1 MLSADQLLD
10 ALLERAR
17 GATASETV
25 SVTDALG
32 RVLAAPQTSAI
43 TVPPLDNS
51 AMDGYAV
58 RAADV
63 VVAGVRLPV
72 SQRILAGAVGSPLV
86 PGTAARIFTGAPV
99 PPGADAVV
107 MQEYCAP
114 LRNPD
119 ETASHSTKPA
129 SGQVAGYLPQAGEG
143 ANAMSKPINE
153 GESVVI
159 NKLPQPGENIRRAGE
174 DIRAGAEIL
183 AAGTRLGAAE
193 MGLAASV
200 GLAELPVFKKLKV
213 ACFFTGDE
221 LVTPGTPLQPGQ
233 IYNSNR
239 YTLTGLVNG
248 LGCELIDLGIV
259 PDTLEA
265 TEAALAHAASLA
277 DVVIT
282 SGGVSVGEADYVKAA
297 VEKLGRVEMW
307 KVAMKPGKPLVYGRV
322 NDADFIGLPGNP
334 VSAFV
339 TFCLFVR
346 PFLLK
351 RMGVADVL
359 YRAFA
364 VQADFTW
371 HKPGV
376 RREFLRTRLQ
386 PNGKLA
392 LFPNQ
397 SSGVLTSCA
406 WSDGLVD
413 LAVGQTIQPGD
424 WVRFLPFSE
433 LLK

>member
-1 MLSADQLLD
+1 MLSATQLLEN
-10 ALLERAR
+10 LLDRAR
-17 GATASETV
+17 GLTATETV
-25 SVTDALG
+25 DITAALG
-32 RVLAAPQTSAI
+32 RVLAVPQISSL

-58 RAADV
+58 RMVDV
-63 VVAGVRLPV
+63 AQAGARLPV
-72 SQRILAGAVGSPLV
+72 SQRILAGAVGATLL

-99 PPGADAVV
+99 PPGADAVL
-107 MQEYCAP
+107 MQEDC
-114 LRNPD
+114 
-119 ETASHSTKPA
+119 TAD
-129 SGQVAGYLPQAGEG
+129 GED
-143 ANAMSKPINE
+143 
-153 GESVVI
+153 VVI
-159 NKLPQPGENIRRAGE
+159 NKLPRMGENIRRAGE
-174 DIRAGAEIL
+174 DIKAGAQVL
-183 AAGTRLGAAE
+183 AVGTRFSAAE

-200 GLAELPVFKKLKV
+200 GLASLPVFKRLKV

-221 LVTPGTPLQPGQ
+221 LVTPGAHLAPGQ

-239 YTLTGLVNG
+239 YTLTGLVND

-265 TEAALAHAASLA
+265 TEAMLARAAREA

-297 VEKLGRVEMW
+297 VEKLGQVEMW
-307 KVAMKPGKPLVYGRV
+307 KVAMKPGKPVVYGQV
-322 NDADFIGLPGNP
+322 GHADFIGLPGNP

-359 YRAFA
+359 YRAYA
-364 VQADFTW
+364 VQADFAWTR
-371 HKPGV
+371 PGA
-376 RREFLRTRLQ
+376 RREFLRASRQ
-386 PNGKLA
+386 PDGKLA

-406 WSDGLVD
+406 WADGLVD
-413 LAVGQTIQPGD
+413 LGIGETVLPGD
-424 WVRFLPFSE
+424 WVRFIPFSE
-433 LLK
+433 LLA

>member
-1 MLSADQLLD
+1 MLSATQLLEN
-10 ALLERAR
+10 LLARAR
-17 GATASETV
+17 GVTETEIV
-25 SVTDALG
+25 DISAAFG

-58 RAADV
+58 RLADV
-63 VVAGVRLPV
+63 ARRGVILPV
-72 SQRILAGAVGSPLV
+72 SQRIQAGTVGQPLTA
-86 PGTAARIFTGAPV
+86 GTAARIFTGAPV
-99 PPGADAVV
+99 PLGADAVL
-107 MQEYCAP
+107 MQEDCIA
-114 LRNPD
+114 
-119 ETASHSTKPA
+119 
-129 SGQVAGYLPQAGEG
+129 
-143 ANAMSKPINE
+143 E
-153 GESVVI
+153 GENVVI
-159 NKLPQPGENIRRAGE
+159 NTLPRPGENIRRAGE
-174 DIRAGAEIL
+174 DIETGAQIL
-183 AAGTRLGAAE
+183 AAGTRFNAAE

-200 GLAELPVFKKLKV
+200 GLAEVPVFKRLKV

-221 LVTPGTPLQPGQ
+221 LVTPGAPLAPGQ

-239 YTLTGLVNG
+239 YTLTGLVND

-265 TEAALAHAASLA
+265 TEAALTRAAREA
-277 DVVIT
+277 DVIVT
-282 SGGVSVGEADYVKAA
+282 SGGVSVGEADYVKTA

-307 KVAMKPGKPLVYGRV
+307 KVAMKPGKPVVYGQV
-322 NDADFIGLPGNP
+322 GNADFIGLPGNP

-364 VQADFTW
+364 VPADFAW
-371 HKPGV
+371 PKAGA
-376 RREFLRTRLQ
+376 RREFLRARLQ

-397 SSGVLTSCA
+397 GSGVLTSCA
-406 WSDGLVD
+406 WADGLVD
-413 LAVGQTIQPGD
+413 LEVGQTVQRGD
-424 WVRFLPFSE
+424 AVRFIPFSE

>member
-10 ALLERAR
+10 ALLERAVSV
-17 GATASETV
+17 TETETV
-25 SVTDALG
+25 SVTDVLG
-32 RVLAAPQTSAI
+32 RVLAVPQTSAI

-58 RAADV
+58 RVADV
-63 VVAGVRLPV
+63 AVPGVRLPV
-72 SQRILAGAVGSPLV
+72 SQRILAGTVGMPLQA
-86 PGTAARIFTGAPV
+86 GTAARIFTGAPV
-99 PPGADAVV
+99 PEGADAVL
-107 MQEYCAP
+107 MQEYC
-114 LRNPD
+114 
-119 ETASHSTKPA
+119 S
-129 SGQVAGYLPQAGEG
+129 V
-143 ANAMSKPINE
+143 E

-159 NKLPQPGENIRRAGE
+159 NTLPHSGENIRRAGE
-174 DIRAGAEIL
+174 DIRSGAQVF

-221 LVTPGTPLQPGQ
+221 LVAPGKPLQPGQ

-265 TEAALAHAASLA
+265 TEAALEGAASIA

-351 RMGVADVL
+351 RMGAADVL

-364 VQADFTW
+364 VQADFSW
-371 HKPGV
+371 HKPGA
-376 RREFLRTRLQ
+376 RREFLRARLQ
-386 PNGKLA
+386 PNGKLG

-406 WSDGLVD
+406 WADGLVD
-413 LAVGQTIQPGD
+413 LAVGQTIQPGE
-424 WVRFLPFSE
+424 WVRIIPFSE
-433 LLK
+433 LLS

>member
-17 GATASETV
+17 GVTATETVAVTAS
-25 SVTDALG
+25 LG
-32 RVLAAPQTSAI
+32 RVLAAPQTSSI

-58 RAADV
+58 RVADV
-63 VVAGVRLPV
+63 AAAGVRLPV
-72 SQRILAGAVGSPLV
+72 SQRILAGSVGQPLQ

-99 PPGADAVV
+99 PPGADAVL
-107 MQEYCAP
+107 MQEYCAA
-114 LRNPD
+114 D
-119 ETASHSTKPA
+119 
-129 SGQVAGYLPQAGEG
+129 
-143 ANAMSKPINE
+143 

-159 NKLPQPGENIRRAGE
+159 NKLPRPGENIRRAGE
-174 DIRAGAEIL
+174 DIEAGAQIL
-183 AAGTRLGAAE
+183 ARGTRIGAAE

-200 GLAELPVFKKLKV
+200 GLAELPVFKRLKV

-221 LVTPGTPLQPGQ
+221 LVAPGTALHPGQ

-239 YTLTGLVNG
+239 YTLTGLLNG
-248 LGCELIDLGIV
+248 LGCELIDFGIV

-265 TEAALAHAASLA
+265 TEAALAGAASIA

-307 KVAMKPGKPLVYGRV
+307 KVAMKPGKPIVYGRV
-322 NDADFIGLPGNP
+322 GDADFIGLPGNP

-351 RMGVADVL
+351 RIGAADVL

-364 VQADFTW
+364 VQSDFAW
-371 HKPGV
+371 AKPGA
-376 RREFLRTRLQ
+376 RREFLRAQLQ
-386 PNGKLA
+386 PNGRLA

-406 WSDGLVD
+406 WADGLVD
-413 LAVGQTIQPGD
+413 LEIGQTIQPGD
-424 WVRFLPFSE
+424 WVRFIPFSE
-433 LLK
+433 LLS

>member
-17 GATASETV
+17 GVTSTETV
-25 SVTDALG
+25 AVSASLG
-32 RVLAAPQTSAI
+32 RVLAAPQMSAI

-58 RAADV
+58 RVADV
-63 VVAGVRLPV
+63 AKAGVKLPL
-72 SQRILAGAVGSPLV
+72 SQRILAGTVGQPLQ

-99 PPGADAVV
+99 PPGADAVL
-107 MQEYCAP
+107 MQEDCAT
-114 LRNPD
+114 D
-119 ETASHSTKPA
+119 
-129 SGQVAGYLPQAGEG
+129 GEG
-143 ANAMSKPINE
+143 
-153 GESVVI
+153 VVI
-159 NKLPQPGENIRRAGE
+159 NKLPRPGENIRRAGE
-174 DIRAGAEIL
+174 DIAAGTQIL
-183 AAGTRLGAAE
+183 AAGTRIGAAE

-200 GLAELPVFKKLKV
+200 GLAKLPVTKRLKV

-221 LVTPGTPLQPGQ
+221 LVSPGTVLQPGQ

-239 YTLTGLVNG
+239 YTLTGLLNG
-248 LGCELIDLGIV
+248 LGCELIDFGIV

-265 TEAALAHAASLA
+265 TESTLAGAASIA

-282 SGGVSVGEADYVKAA
+282 SGGVSVGEADFVKAA

-322 NDADFIGLPGNP
+322 GDADFIGLPGNP

-351 RMGVADVL
+351 RMGVVDVL

-364 VQADFTW
+364 VQADFAW
-371 HKPGV
+371 ARPGA
-376 RREFLRTRLQ
+376 RREFLRAQLQ
-386 PNGKLA
+386 TNGRLA

-397 SSGVLTSCA
+397 GSGVLTSCA

-413 LAVGQTIQPGD
+413 LAVGETVQPGD
-424 WVRFLPFSE
+424 WVRFIPFSE
-433 LLK
+433 LLA

>member
-10 ALLERAR
+10 ALLQRAH
-17 GATASETV
+17 GVTETEAV
-25 SVTDALG
+25 AVTEALG

-58 RAADV
+58 RVADI

-72 SQRILAGAVGSPLV
+72 SQRILAGAVGQPLQ

-99 PPGADAVV
+99 PPGADAVM
-107 MQEYCAP
+107 MQEYCEAKG
-114 LRNPD
+114 D
-119 ETASHSTKPA
+119 D
-129 SGQVAGYLPQAGEG
+129 
-143 ANAMSKPINE
+143 
-153 GESVVI
+153 VVI
-159 NKLPQPGENIRRAGE
+159 NAMPHPGENIRRAGE
-174 DIRAGAEIL
+174 DIRSGSQIL
-183 AAGTRLGAAE
+183 AAGTRIGAAE

-200 GLAELPVFKKLKV
+200 GLAELPVFRKLKV

-239 YTLTGLVNG
+239 YTLSGLVNG

-265 TEAALAHAASLA
+265 TEAELARASQEA

-322 NDADFIGLPGNP
+322 SNADFIGLPGNP

-351 RMGVADVL
+351 RMGAANVL

-364 VQADFTW
+364 VQADFAW
-371 HKPGV
+371 RKPGT
-376 RREFLRTRLQ
+376 RREFLRAQLQ
-386 PNGKLA
+386 PDGRLT

-406 WSDGLVD
+406 WADGLVD
-413 LAVGQTIQPGD
+413 LGVGQTVQPGD
-424 WVRFLPFSE
+424 WVRFIPLSE
-433 LLK
+433 LLA

>member
-17 GATASETV
+17 SVTASKTV
-25 SVTDALG
+25 PVADALG

-58 RAADV
+58 RVADV
-63 VVAGVRLPV
+63 FIAGVRLPV
-72 SQRILAGAVGSPLV
+72 SQRILAGTVGTPLQ

-99 PPGADAVV
+99 PPGADAVL
-107 MQEYCAP
+107 MQEYCGTEG
-114 LRNPD
+114 D
-119 ETASHSTKPA
+119 EVIIHA
-129 SGQVAGYLPQAGEG
+129 LPRQ
-143 ANAMSKPINE
+143 
-153 GESVVI
+153 
-159 NKLPQPGENIRRAGE
+159 GENIRRAGE
-174 DIRAGAEIL
+174 DIQTGAQIL
-183 AAGTRLGAAE
+183 AAGTRIGAAE

-221 LVTPGTPLQPGQ
+221 LVTPGAPLLPGQ

-239 YTLTGLVNG
+239 YTLTGLVKG

-265 TEAALAHAASLA
+265 TEAALAQAADLA

-322 NDADFIGLPGNP
+322 KDTDFIGLPGNP

-351 RMGVADVL
+351 RMGAADVL

-364 VQADFTW
+364 VQADFAWT
-371 HKPGV
+371 KPGA
-376 RREFLRTRLQ
+376 RREFLRARLQ
-386 PNGKLA
+386 PDGKLG

-413 LAVGQTIQPGD
+413 LAVQQTIQPGD
-424 WVRFLPFSE
+424 WVRFIPFSE
-433 LLK
+433 LLS

>member
-1 MLSADQLLD
+1 MLSATQLLD
-10 ALLERAR
+10 NLLDRAR
-17 GATASETV
+17 SVTATETV
-25 SVTDALG
+25 AVSAALG
-32 RVLAAPQTSAI
+32 RVLAAPQISGI

-58 RAADV
+58 RLADV
-63 VVAGVRLPV
+63 AKAGARLPI
-72 SQRILAGAVGSPLV
+72 SQRIMAGSVGRPLAA
-86 PGTAARIFTGAPV
+86 GTAARIFTGAPV
-99 PPGADAVV
+99 PPGADAVL
-107 MQEYCAP
+107 MQEDCTADG
-114 LRNPD
+114 D
-119 ETASHSTKPA
+119 EVHINT
-129 SGQVAGYLPQAGEG
+129 LPR
-143 ANAMSKPINE
+143 
-153 GESVVI
+153 
-159 NKLPQPGENIRRAGE
+159 PGENIRRAGE
-174 DIRAGAEIL
+174 DIEAGAEIL

-200 GLAELPVFKKLKV
+200 GLAELPVLRRLKV

-221 LVTPGTPLQPGQ
+221 LVTPGQPLAPGQ

-239 YTLTGLVNG
+239 YTLTGLVND

-265 TEAALAHAASLA
+265 TEAALAGAASVA
-277 DVVIT
+277 DVIVT
-282 SGGVSVGEADYVKAA
+282 SGGVSVGEADYVRTA
-297 VEKLGRVEMW
+297 VETLGRVDMW
-307 KVAMKPGKPLVYGRV
+307 KVAMKPGKPVVYGQIG
-322 NDADFIGLPGNP
+322 DADFIGLPGNP

-351 RMGVADVL
+351 RMGVADML

-364 VQADFTW
+364 VQADFAW
-371 HKPGV
+371 PKPGA
-376 RREFLRTRLQ
+376 RREFLRARLQ

-392 LFPNQ
+392 LFANQ

-406 WSDGLVD
+406 WADGLVD
-413 LAVGQTIQPGD
+413 LDVGHTVQPGD
-424 WVRFLPFSE
+424 WVRFIPFSE

>member
-10 ALLERAR
+10 ALLQRAR
-17 GATASETV
+17 GVTDAETV
-25 SVTDALG
+25 PVTRALG
-32 RVLAAPQTSAI
+32 RVLAAAQTSAL

-58 RAADV
+58 RVADV
-63 VVAGVRLPV
+63 AVAGVRLPV
-72 SQRILAGAVGSPLV
+72 SQRILAGAVGEPLM

-99 PPGADAVV
+99 PPGADAVL
-107 MQEYCAP
+107 MQEYCA
-114 LRNPD
+114 
-119 ETASHSTKPA
+119 A
-129 SGQVAGYLPQAGEG
+129 
-143 ANAMSKPINE
+143 E

-159 NKLPQPGENIRRAGE
+159 NKLPRTGENIRRAGE
-174 DIRAGAEIL
+174 DIAAGAQVL
-183 AAGTRLGAAE
+183 AAGTRLGAAD

-200 GLAELPVFKKLKV
+200 GLADLPVFRKLKV

-221 LVTPGTPLQPGQ
+221 LVTPGTALQPGQ

-259 PDTLEA
+259 PDTLDA
-265 TEAALAHAASLA
+265 TEAALARAAREA

-322 NDADFIGLPGNP
+322 GEADFVGLPGNP

-351 RMGVADVL
+351 RMGAAHVL
-359 YRAFA
+359 YRAFPVKA
-364 VQADFTW
+364 GFAW
-371 HKPGV
+371 AKAGA
-376 RREFLRTRLQ
+376 RREFLRAQLQ
-386 PNGKLA
+386 PDGRLA

-406 WSDGLVD
+406 WADGLVD
-413 LAVGQTIQPGD
+413 LAVGQTVQPGD
-424 WVRFLPFSE
+424 WVRFIPFSE
-433 LLK
+433 LLI

>member
-1 MLSADQLLD
+1 MLSADQLLEN
-10 ALLERAR
+10 LLERAR
-17 GATASETV
+17 GVTETEAVAVTA
-25 SVTDALG
+25 ALG
-32 RVLAAPQTSAI
+32 RVLATPQISAI

-58 RAADV
+58 RVADV
-63 VVAGVRLPV
+63 AAPGVKLLV
-72 SQRILAGAVGSPLV
+72 TQRILAGSVGAPLI

-99 PPGADAVV
+99 PSGADAVL
-107 MQEYCAP
+107 MQEDC
-114 LRNPD
+114 
-119 ETASHSTKPA
+119 TAD
-129 SGQVAGYLPQAGEG
+129 GD
-143 ANAMSKPINE
+143 N
-153 GESVVI
+153 VVI
-159 NKLPQPGENIRRAGE
+159 NKPPRPGANIRRAGE
-174 DIRAGAEIL
+174 DIGAGAQIL
-183 AAGTRLGAAE
+183 AAGTRIGAAE

-200 GLAELPVFKKLKV
+200 GLADLPVFRRLKV

-221 LVTPGTPLQPGQ
+221 LVTPGAPLSPGQ

-239 YTLTGLVNG
+239 YTLTGLLHD

-265 TEAALAHAASLA
+265 TEAAVARAAHEA

-297 VEKLGRVEMW
+297 VETLGRVEMW
-307 KVAMKPGKPLVYGRV
+307 KVAMKPGKPIVYGRV

-351 RMGVADVL
+351 RMGVSDVL

-364 VQADFTW
+364 VRADFAW
-371 HKPGV
+371 AKAGA
-376 RREFLRTRLQ
+376 RREFLRTRMQ
-386 PNGKLA
+386 SNGKLA

-406 WSDGLVD
+406 WADGLVD
-413 LAVGQTIQPGD
+413 LGIGDTVQAGD
-424 WVRFLPFSE
+424 WVRFIPFSE

>member
-1 MLSADQLLD
+1 MLSAEQLLNN
-10 ALLERAR
+10 LLERAQ
-17 GATASETV
+17 GVSATGIV
-25 SVTDALG
+25 SISAALG
-32 RVLAAPQTSAI
+32 RVLAVPQTSSI

-58 RAADV
+58 RVADV
-63 VVAGVRLPV
+63 AVAGVKLPV
-72 SQRILAGAVGSPLV
+72 SQRILAGAVGQPLR
-86 PGTAARIFTGAPV
+86 PGTAARIFTGAPI
-99 PPGADAVV
+99 PPGADAVL
-107 MQEYCAP
+107 MQEYC
-114 LRNPD
+114 
-119 ETASHSTKPA
+119 ST
-129 SGQVAGYLPQAGEG
+129 
-143 ANAMSKPINE
+143 E
-153 GESVVI
+153 GEEVVI
-159 NKLPQPGENIRRAGE
+159 NALPRLGENIRRAGE
-174 DIRAGAEIL
+174 DIKAGAQML
-183 AAGTRLGAAE
+183 AAGTRMGAAE

-200 GLAELPVFKKLKV
+200 GLAELPVFRRLKV

-221 LVTPGTPLQPGQ
+221 LVTPGVPLAPGQ

-239 YTLTGLVNG
+239 YTLTGLIND

-259 PDTLEA
+259 PDTLED
-265 TEAALAHAASLA
+265 TETALARAAREA

-282 SGGVSVGEADYVKAA
+282 SGGVSVGEADYVKTA
-297 VEKLGRVEMW
+297 VEKLGQVEMW
-307 KVAMKPGKPLVYGRV
+307 KVAMKPGKPVVYGRV
-322 NDADFIGLPGNP
+322 GDADFIGLPGNP

-364 VQADFTW
+364 VQADFAWT
-371 HKPGV
+371 KAGA
-376 RREFLRTRLQ
+376 RREFLRARLQ

-406 WSDGLVD
+406 WADGLVD
-413 LAVGQTIQPGD
+413 LAVGQIVQPGD
-424 WVRFLPFSE
+424 WVRFIPFSE
-433 LLK
+433 LLE

>member
-10 ALLERAR
+10 SLLERAR
-17 GATASETV
+17 GVTETETV
-25 SVTDALG
+25 SITNALG
-32 RVLAAPQTSAI
+32 RVLAAPQTSVI

-58 RAADV
+58 RVADV
-63 VVAGVRLPV
+63 VAAGVSLPV
-72 SQRILAGAVGSPLV
+72 SQRIPAGAVGSPLQ

-99 PPGADAVV
+99 PPGADAVL
-107 MQEYCAP
+107 MQEYCSAVGEDVVV
-114 LRNPD
+114 N
-119 ETASHSTKPA
+119 A
-129 SGQVAGYLPQAGEG
+129 LPH
-143 ANAMSKPINE
+143 
-153 GESVVI
+153 
-159 NKLPQPGENIRRAGE
+159 PGENIRRAGE
-174 DIRAGAEIL
+174 DIEAGAQVL

-200 GLAELPVFKKLKV
+200 GLAELPVFRKLKV

-221 LVTPGTPLQPGQ
+221 LVTPGAPLQPGQ

-265 TEAALAHAASLA
+265 TEAALAEAAREA

-351 RMGVADVL
+351 RMGAADVL

-364 VQADFTW
+364 VQADFAW
-371 HKPGV
+371 RKPGV
-376 RREFLRTRLQ
+376 RREFLRAQLQ

-406 WSDGLVD
+406 WADGLVD
-413 LAVGQTIQPGD
+413 LEIGQTIQPGD
-424 WVRFLPFSE
+424 WVRFIPFSE
-433 LLK
+433 LLA

>member
-10 ALLERAR
+10 ALLERAH
-17 GATASETV
+17 GVTATETV
-25 SVTDALG
+25 ALTQALG

-43 TVPPLDNS
+43 TVPPMDNS

-58 RAADV
+58 RVADV
-63 VVAGVRLPV
+63 AVAGVRLPV
-72 SQRILAGAVGSPLV
+72 SQRILAGAVGQPLQ
-86 PGTAARIFTGAPV
+86 PGTAARIFTGAPL
-99 PPGADAVV
+99 PPGADAVL
-107 MQEYCAP
+107 MQEYCEA
-114 LRNPD
+114 
-119 ETASHSTKPA
+119 T
-129 SGQVAGYLPQAGEG
+129 GED
-143 ANAMSKPINE
+143 
-153 GESVVI
+153 VVI
-159 NKLPQPGENIRRAGE
+159 NAMPRPGENIRRAGE
-174 DIRAGAEIL
+174 DIRSGAEIL
-183 AAGTRLGAAE
+183 AAGSRLGAAE

-221 LVTPGTPLQPGQ
+221 LVTPGTPLQSGQ

-239 YTLTGLVNG
+239 YTLSGLVNG

-265 TEAALAHAASLA
+265 TEAALARASQQA

-322 NDADFIGLPGNP
+322 NDTDFIGLPGNP

-351 RMGVADVL
+351 RMGASDVL
-359 YRAFA
+359 YSAYA
-364 VQADFTW
+364 VQADFAWTRA
-371 HKPGV
+371 GA
-376 RREFLRTRLQ
+376 RREFLRARLQ
-386 PNGKLA
+386 PNGRLG

-397 SSGVLTSCA
+397 GSGVLTSCA
-406 WSDGLVD
+406 WADGLVD
-413 LAVGQTIQPGD
+413 LEVGQTVQPGD
-424 WVRFLPFSE
+424 WVRFIPFSE
-433 LLK
+433 LLA

>member
-17 GATASETV
+17 GVTESETV
-25 SVTDALG
+25 SLTNALG
-32 RVLAAPQTSAI
+32 RVLAVPQRSAI

-58 RAADV
+58 HAADV

-72 SQRILAGAVGSPLV
+72 SQRILAGAVGAPLQ

-99 PPGADAVV
+99 PSGADAVV
-107 MQEYCAP
+107 MQEYCMA
-114 LRNPD
+114 
-119 ETASHSTKPA
+119 
-129 SGQVAGYLPQAGEG
+129 
-143 ANAMSKPINE
+143 E
-153 GESVVI
+153 GEAVAI
-159 NKLPQPGENIRRAGE
+159 NKLPQAGENIRRAGE
-174 DIRAGAEIL
+174 DIEAGAQIL
-183 AAGTRLGAAE
+183 APGTRIGAAE

-200 GLAELPVFKKLKV
+200 GLAELPVFKRLKV

-221 LVTPGTPLQPGQ
+221 LVTPGTALRPGQ

-239 YTLTGLVNG
+239 YTLTGLLNG
-248 LGCELIDLGIV
+248 LGCELVDLGIV

-265 TEAALAHAASLA
+265 TEAALAGAASIA

-282 SGGVSVGEADYVKAA
+282 SGGVSVGEADYVKTA

-351 RMGVADVL
+351 RMGAADVL

-364 VQADFTW
+364 VQADFAW
-371 HKPGV
+371 AKPGV
-376 RREFLRTRLQ
+376 RREFLRAQLQ
-386 PNGKLA
+386 PSGRLA

-413 LAVGQTIQPGD
+413 LAVGQTVQPGD
-424 WVRFLPFSE
+424 WMRFIPFSE
-433 LLK
+433 LLS

>member
-17 GATASETV
+17 PLAATATV
-25 SVTDALG
+25 PIANALG
-32 RVLAAPQTSAI
+32 RVLAAPLTSAI
-43 TVPPLDNS
+43 TVPPADNS
-51 AMDGYAV
+51 AMDGYALRV
-58 RAADV
+58 ADIP
-63 VVAGVRLPV
+63 APGTALPV
-72 SQRILAGAVGSPLV
+72 SQRILAGTVGEALR

-99 PPGADAVV
+99 PAGADAVL
-107 MQEYCAP
+107 MQEDC
-114 LRNPD
+114 
-119 ETASHSTKPA
+119 S
-129 SGQVAGYLPQAGEG
+129 VAGDEVVVNVVPQR
-143 ANAMSKPINE
+143 
-153 GESVVI
+153 
-159 NKLPQPGENIRRAGE
+159 GENIRRAGE
-174 DIRAGAEIL
+174 DIVKGAQVL
-183 AAGTRLGAAE
+183 AAGTRIGAAE

-200 GLAELPVFKKLKV
+200 GAAELPVFRRLKV

-221 LVTPGTPLQPGQ
+221 LVTPGTPLRPGQ

-239 YTLTGLVNG
+239 YTLTGLVQG

-265 TEAALAHAASLA
+265 TEAALEGAASVA

-322 NDADFIGLPGNP
+322 NDTDFIGLPGNP

-351 RMGVADVL
+351 RMGASDVL
-359 YRAFA
+359 YRAFSVTA
-364 VQADFTW
+364 GFTW
-371 HKPGV
+371 AKPGT
-376 RREFLRTRLQ
+376 RREFLRAQLQ
-386 PNGKLA
+386 RDGRLA

-406 WSDGLVD
+406 WADGLVD
-413 LAVGQTIQPGD
+413 VAVGQTVAPGD
-424 WVRFLPFSE
+424 AVRFIPFSE
-433 LLK
+433 LLV

>member
-17 GATASETV
+17 AVTANKSV
-25 SVTDALG
+25 PVTDALG

-43 TVPPLDNS
+43 AVPPLDNS

-58 RAADV
+58 RVADV

-72 SQRILAGAVGSPLV
+72 SQRILAGTVGTPLV

-99 PPGADAVV
+99 PPGADAVL
-107 MQEYCAP
+107 MQEYCG
-114 LRNPD
+114 LEGD
-119 ETASHSTKPA
+119 EVIIHA
-129 SGQVAGYLPQAGEG
+129 LPR
-143 ANAMSKPINE
+143 
-153 GESVVI
+153 
-159 NKLPQPGENIRRAGE
+159 PGENIRRAGE
-174 DIRAGAEIL
+174 DIEAGAQVL
-183 AAGTRLGAAE
+183 AAGTRLGPAE

-221 LVTPGTPLQPGQ
+221 LVTPGTPLVPGQ

-239 YTLTGLVNG
+239 YTLTGLVND

-265 TEAALAHAASLA
+265 TEAALAQAASLA

-297 VEKLGRVEMW
+297 VGKLGRVEMW

-322 NDADFIGLPGNP
+322 GEADFIGLPGNP

-359 YRAFA
+359 YRGFA
-364 VQADFTW
+364 AQADFTW
-371 HKPGV
+371 HKPGA
-376 RREFLRTRLQ
+376 RREFLRARLQ
-386 PNGKLA
+386 ANGKLA

-406 WSDGLVD
+406 WADGLVD
-413 LAVGQTIQPGD
+413 LEIGQTIRPGD
-424 WVRFLPFSE
+424 WVRFIPFSE
-433 LLK
+433 LLV

>member
-17 GATASETV
+17 GVSERETV
-25 SVTDALG
+25 AVTAARG
-32 RVLAAPQTSAI
+32 RVLAAAQTSAI
-43 TVPPLDNS
+43 TVPPADNS

-58 RAADV
+58 RVADV
-63 VVAGVRLPV
+63 VAPGVKLPV
-72 SQRILAGAVGSPLV
+72 SQRILAGAVGEPLAA
-86 PGTAARIFTGAPV
+86 GTAARIFTGAPL

-107 MQEYCAP
+107 MQEYCA
-114 LRNPD
+114 
-119 ETASHSTKPA
+119 A
-129 SGQVAGYLPQAGEG
+129 EG
-143 ANAMSKPINE
+143 D
-153 GESVVI
+153 GVVI
-159 NKLPQPGENIRRAGE
+159 QAQPHLGENIRRAGE
-174 DIRAGAEIL
+174 DIRAGADVL
-183 AAGTRLGAAE
+183 AAGVRLGAAE

-200 GLAELPVFKKLKV
+200 GLAELPVYRKLRV

-221 LVTPGTPLQPGQ
+221 LATPGMPLPPGK

-265 TEAALAHAASLA
+265 TEAALAGAASVA

-282 SGGVSVGEADYVKAA
+282 SGGVSVGEADFVKTA

-322 NDADFIGLPGNP
+322 DEADFIGLPGNP

-351 RMGVADVL
+351 RMGATDVL

-371 HKPGV
+371 AKPGA
-376 RREFLRTRLQ
+376 RREFLRARLQ
-386 PNGKLA
+386 PNGRLG

-406 WSDGLVD
+406 WGDGLVD
-413 LAVGQTIQPGD
+413 LAVGQTIEPGD
-424 WVRFLPFSE
+424 WVRFIPFAE
-433 LLK
+433 LLS

>member
-10 ALLERAR
+10 ALLERAH
-17 GATASETV
+17 GVTTTETV
-25 SVTDALG
+25 AVAAALG
-32 RVLAAPQTSAI
+32 RVLAVPQTSAI
-43 TVPPLDNS
+43 TVPPADNS

-58 RAADV
+58 RVADV
-63 VVAGVRLPV
+63 PAAGVRLPV
-72 SQRILAGAVGSPLV
+72 SQRILAGSVGEALV

-99 PPGADAVV
+99 PPGADAVL
-107 MQEYCAP
+107 MQEYCAAEDGEVV
-114 LRNPD
+114 LH
-119 ETASHSTKPA
+119 A
-129 SGQVAGYLPQAGEG
+129 LPR
-143 ANAMSKPINE
+143 
-153 GESVVI
+153 
-159 NKLPQPGENIRRAGE
+159 PGENIRRAGE
-174 DIRAGAEIL
+174 DIVAGAQVL
-183 AAGTRLGAAE
+183 AAGTRIGAAE

-200 GLAELPVFKKLKV
+200 GLAELPVFRKLKV

-221 LVTPGTPLQPGQ
+221 LVTPGTPLAPGQ

-265 TEAALAHAASLA
+265 TEAALAQAAREA

-322 NDADFIGLPGNP
+322 GEADFIGLPGNP

-351 RMGVADVL
+351 RMGAADVL

-364 VQADFTW
+364 VQADFAWT
-371 HKPGV
+371 KPGA
-376 RREFLRTRLQ
+376 RREFLRAQRQ
-386 PNGKLA
+386 PNGKLV
-392 LFPNQ
+392 LFANQ

-406 WSDGLVD
+406 WADGLVD
-413 LAVGQTIQPGD
+413 LEIGQTIQPGD
-424 WVRFLPFSE
+424 WVRFIPFSE
-433 LLK
+433 LLS

>member
-17 GATASETV
+17 GVTASKTV
-25 SVTDALG
+25 PVANALG

-58 RAADV
+58 RVADV

-72 SQRILAGAVGSPLV
+72 SQRILAGTVGTTLQ

-99 PPGADAVV
+99 PPGADAVL
-107 MQEYCAP
+107 MQEYCGTEG
-114 LRNPD
+114 D
-119 ETASHSTKPA
+119 EVIIHA
-129 SGQVAGYLPQAGEG
+129 LPRQ
-143 ANAMSKPINE
+143 
-153 GESVVI
+153 
-159 NKLPQPGENIRRAGE
+159 GENIRRAGE
-174 DIRAGAEIL
+174 DIQAGAQIL

-200 GLAELPVFKKLKV
+200 GLAELPVFKRLKV

-221 LVTPGTPLQPGQ
+221 LVTPGAPLQPGQ

-265 TEAALAHAASLA
+265 TEAALTQAAGLA

-322 NDADFIGLPGNP
+322 GDADFIGLPGNP
-334 VSAFV
+334 VSVFV

-364 VQADFTW
+364 VQADFAW
-371 HKPGV
+371 RKPGA
-376 RREFLRTRLQ
+376 RREFLRARLQ
-386 PNGKLA
+386 TNGKLA

-413 LAVGQTIQPGD
+413 LVVGQTIQPGD
-424 WVRFLPFSE
+424 WVRFIPFSE
-433 LLK
+433 LLS

>member
-10 ALLERAR
+10 ALLERAH
-17 GATASETV
+17 GVTETETV
-25 SVTDALG
+25 AVTDALG

-43 TVPPLDNS
+43 TVPPMDNS

-58 RAADV
+58 RVADV
-63 VVAGVRLPV
+63 TVAGVRLPV
-72 SQRILAGAVGSPLV
+72 SQRILAGAVGQPLR
-86 PGTAARIFTGAPV
+86 PGSAARIFTGAPV
-99 PPGADAVV
+99 PPGADAVL
-107 MQEYCAP
+107 MQEYCEA
-114 LRNPD
+114 
-119 ETASHSTKPA
+119 T
-129 SGQVAGYLPQAGEG
+129 GED
-143 ANAMSKPINE
+143 
-153 GESVVI
+153 VVI
-159 NKLPQPGENIRRAGE
+159 NAMPRPGENIRRAGE
-174 DIRAGAEIL
+174 DIQAGARIL
-183 AAGTRLGAAE
+183 AAGTRIGAAE

-200 GLAELPVFKKLKV
+200 GLAELRVFRKLKV

-221 LVTPGTPLQPGQ
+221 LVTPGTPLQPGR

-239 YTLTGLVNG
+239 YTLSGLVNG

-265 TEAALAHAASLA
+265 TETTLARASQQA

-351 RMGVADVL
+351 RMGANDVL

-364 VQADFTW
+364 VQADFAW
-371 HKPGV
+371 SKAGA
-376 RREFLRTRLQ
+376 RREFLRARLQ
-386 PNGKLA
+386 PDGKLA

-397 SSGVLTSCA
+397 SSGVLTSCS

-413 LAVGQTIQPGD
+413 LGVGQTVQPGD
-424 WVRFLPFSE
+424 WVRFIPLSE
-433 LLK
+433 LLA

>member
-17 GATASETV
+17 GVTATETV
-25 SVTDALG
+25 AVTAALG
-32 RVLAAPQTSAI
+32 RVLAAPQTSSI

-58 RAADV
+58 RVADV
-63 VVAGVRLPV
+63 AAAGVRLPV
-72 SQRILAGAVGSPLV
+72 SQRILAGSVGQPLQ

-99 PPGADAVV
+99 PPGADAVL
-107 MQEYCAP
+107 MQEYCAA
-114 LRNPD
+114 D
-119 ETASHSTKPA
+119 
-129 SGQVAGYLPQAGEG
+129 
-143 ANAMSKPINE
+143 

-159 NKLPQPGENIRRAGE
+159 NKLPRPGENIRRAGE
-174 DIRAGAEIL
+174 DIEAGAQIL
-183 AAGTRLGAAE
+183 ACGTRIGAAE

-200 GLAELPVFKKLKV
+200 GLAELTVFKRLKV

-221 LVTPGTPLQPGQ
+221 LVAPGTALHPGQ

-239 YTLTGLVNG
+239 YTLTGLLNG
-248 LGCELIDLGIV
+248 LGCELIDFGIV

-265 TEAALAHAASLA
+265 TEAALAGAASIA

-307 KVAMKPGKPLVYGRV
+307 KVAMKPGKPIVYGRV
-322 NDADFIGLPGNP
+322 GDADFIGLPGNP

-351 RMGVADVL
+351 RIGAADVL

-364 VQADFTW
+364 VQADFAW
-371 HKPGV
+371 AKPGA
-376 RREFLRTRLQ
+376 RREFLRAQLQ
-386 PNGKLA
+386 PNGRLA

-406 WSDGLVD
+406 WADGLVD
-413 LAVGQTIQPGD
+413 LGIDQTIQRGE
-424 WVRFLPFSE
+424 WVRFIPFSE
-433 LLK
+433 LLS

>member
-10 ALLERAR
+10 ALLARAR
-17 GATASETV
+17 GVTATETV
-25 SVTDALG
+25 AVTAALG

-43 TVPPLDNS
+43 TVPPADNS

-58 RAADV
+58 RMADMSA
-63 VVAGVRLPV
+63 AGVRLPV
-72 SQRILAGAVGSPLV
+72 SQRIQAGEVGVPLAA
-86 PGTAARIFTGAPV
+86 GTAARIFTGAPV
-99 PPGADAVV
+99 PPGADAVL
-107 MQEYCAP
+107 MQEYCA
-114 LRNPD
+114 
-119 ETASHSTKPA
+119 A
-129 SGQVAGYLPQAGEG
+129 EG
-143 ANAMSKPINE
+143 D
-153 GESVVI
+153 SVVI
-159 NKLPQPGENIRRAGE
+159 NIVPRAGENIRRAGE
-174 DIRAGAEIL
+174 DIRAGAEVL

-193 MGLAASV
+193 KGLAASV
-200 GLAELPVFKKLKV
+200 GLAELPVYRKLKV

-221 LVTPGTPLQPGQ
+221 LVTPGTSLQPGQ

-239 YTLTGLVNG
+239 YTLSGLVQG
-248 LGCELIDLGIV
+248 LGCELVDLGIV

-265 TEAALAHAASLA
+265 TEAALARAAREA
-277 DVVIT
+277 DVVVT

-322 NDADFIGLPGNP
+322 GEADFIGLPGNP

-351 RMGVADVL
+351 RMGATNVL

-364 VQADFTW
+364 VQADFAWTR
-371 HKPGV
+371 PGA
-376 RREFLRTRLQ
+376 RREFLRARLQ

-406 WSDGLVD
+406 WADGLVD
-413 LAVGQTIQPGD
+413 LEIGQTIRPGD
-424 WVRFLPFSE
+424 WVRFIPFSE
-433 LLK
+433 LLA

>member
-1 MLSADQLLD
+1 LTMLSADQLLD

-25 SVTDALG
+25 FVTDALG

-43 TVPPLDNS
+43 TVPPADNS

-72 SQRILAGAVGSPLV
+72 SQRILAGVVGSPLV

-99 PPGADAVV
+99 PAGADAVV
-107 MQEYCAP
+107 MQEHCAP
-114 LRNPD
+114 LPNP
-119 ETASHSTKPA
+119 
-129 SGQVAGYLPQAGEG
+129 LPQAGEG
-143 ANAMSKPINE
+143 ANAMPKPINE
-153 GESVVI
+153 GEFVVI

-265 TEAALAHAASLA
+265 TEAALAQAASLA

>member
-1 MLSADQLLD
+1 MLSATQLLEN
-10 ALLERAR
+10 LLGRAR
-17 GATASETV
+17 GATGTETV
-25 SVTDALG
+25 ALTAAHG
-32 RVLAAPQTSAI
+32 RVLAASQISSI

-58 RAADV
+58 RLADV
-63 VVAGVRLPV
+63 PCVGVRLPV
-72 SQRILAGAVGSPLV
+72 SQRILAGAVGQPLAA
-86 PGTAARIFTGAPV
+86 GTAARIFTGAPV
-99 PPGADAVV
+99 PVGADAVL
-107 MQEYCAP
+107 MQEDCMA
-114 LRNPD
+114 
-119 ETASHSTKPA
+119 
-129 SGQVAGYLPQAGEG
+129 
-143 ANAMSKPINE
+143 E
-153 GESVVI
+153 GEAVWI
-159 NKLPQPGENIRRAGE
+159 NKVPRPGENIRRAGE
-174 DIRAGAEIL
+174 DIKAGTQIL
-183 AAGTRLGAAE
+183 AAGTRFTAAE

-200 GLAELPVFKKLKV
+200 GLAELPVFKRLKV

-221 LVTPGTPLQPGQ
+221 LVAPGSPLAPGQ

-239 YTLTGLVNG
+239 YTLAGLIHD
-248 LGCELIDLGIV
+248 LGCELVDLGIV

-265 TEAALAHAASLA
+265 TETALAGAASIA

-282 SGGVSVGEADYVKAA
+282 SGGVSVGEADYVKSA
-297 VEKLGRVEMW
+297 VEKLGRIEMW
-307 KVAMKPGKPLVYGRV
+307 KVAMKPGKPVVYGRV
-322 NDADFIGLPGNP
+322 DKADFIGLPGNP

-364 VQADFTW
+364 VQADFAW
-371 HKPGV
+371 PRPGT
-376 RREFLRTRLQ
+376 RREFLRARLQ
-386 PNGKLA
+386 PNGKLG

-406 WSDGLVD
+406 WADGLADIGIGETV
-413 LAVGQTIQPGD
+413 QPGD
-424 WVRFLPFSE
+424 QVRFIPFSE

>member
-1 MLSADQLLD
+1 
-10 ALLERAR
+10 
-17 GATASETV
+17 
-25 SVTDALG
+25 
-32 RVLAAPQTSAI
+32 
-43 TVPPLDNS
+43 
-51 AMDGYAV
+51 
-58 RAADV
+58 
-63 VVAGVRLPV
+63 
-72 SQRILAGAVGSPLV
+72 
-86 PGTAARIFTGAPV
+86 
-99 PPGADAVV
+99 
-107 MQEYCAP
+107 
-114 LRNPD
+114 
-119 ETASHSTKPA
+119 
-129 SGQVAGYLPQAGEG
+129 
-143 ANAMSKPINE
+143 
-153 GESVVI
+153 
-159 NKLPQPGENIRRAGE
+159 
-174 DIRAGAEIL
+174 
-183 AAGTRLGAAE
+183 
-193 MGLAASV
+193 
-200 GLAELPVFKKLKV
+200 VFRKLKV

-221 LVTPGTPLQPGQ
+221 LVTPGAPLLPGQ

-265 TEAALAHAASLA
+265 TEAALAQAASLA

-364 VQADFTW
+364 VQADFNW
-371 HKPGV
+371 VKPGA
-376 RREFLRTRLQ
+376 RREFLRARLQ
-386 PNGKLA
+386 ANGKLA

-406 WSDGLVD
+406 WADGLID

-424 WVRFLPFSE
+424 WLRFIPFSE
-433 LLK
+433 LLA

>member
-1 MLSADQLLD
+1 MLTATQLLD

-25 SVTDALG
+25 SVTDALD

-43 TVPPLDNS
+43 TVPPADNS

-58 RAADV
+58 RVADV
-63 VVAGVRLPV
+63 AVAGVRLPV
-72 SQRILAGAVGSPLV
+72 SQRIQAGAVGTPLQA
-86 PGTAARIFTGAPV
+86 GTAARIFTGAPV
-99 PPGADAVV
+99 PSGADAVL
-107 MQEYCAP
+107 MQEYCG
-114 LRNPD
+114 LEGD
-119 ETASHSTKPA
+119 E
-129 SGQVAGYLPQAGEG
+129 
-143 ANAMSKPINE
+143 
-153 GESVVI
+153 VVI
-159 NKLPQPGENIRRAGE
+159 HAQPHAGENIRRAGE
-174 DIRAGAEIL
+174 DIEAGAQIL
-183 AAGTRLGAAE
+183 AAGTRIGAAE
-193 MGLAASV
+193 MGLVASV
-200 GLAELPVFKKLKV
+200 GLAELPVYKKLKV

-221 LVTPGTPLQPGQ
+221 LVTPGAPLAPGQ

-239 YTLTGLVNG
+239 YTLTGLVHG

-265 TEAALAHAASLA
+265 TESALARAASLA
-277 DVVIT
+277 DVVVT

-322 NDADFIGLPGNP
+322 KDADFIGLPGNP

-351 RMGVADVL
+351 RMGAANVL

-364 VQADFTW
+364 VQADFSW
-371 HKPGV
+371 KKPGA
-376 RREFLRTRLQ
+376 RREFLRAQLQ

-392 LFPNQ
+392 LFANQ

-406 WSDGLVD
+406 WADGLID
-413 LAVGQTIQPGD
+413 LEIGQTIQPGD
-424 WVRFLPFSE
+424 WVRFIPFSE
-433 LLK
+433 LLS